1 MEVLERLT
9 RRQIDALAAVVA
21 SDPRAAGA
29 ALNRIAGLLKVRPPS
44 ALTHL
49 TVLEREGLVRRHRG
63 KTSVTDR
70 GRACL
75 VEYQRH
81 HRIAERLFS
90 RIGLPPGEV
99 CSAAREIDLALTHRT
114 VERLCRAEGHPP
126 ACPHGAPIPPCA
138 GRPGPESEG

>member
-21 SDPRAAGA
+21 SDVAATGGS
-29 ALNRIAGLLKVRPPS
+29 LNRIAGRLKVRPPS

-75 VEYQRH
+75 AEYQRH
-81 HRIAERLFS
+81 HRIAEGLFAQ
-90 RIGLPPGEV
+90 IGLSRAEV

-126 ACPHGAPIPPCA
+126 ACPHGAPIPPCEE
-138 GRPGPESEG
+138 RPGAD